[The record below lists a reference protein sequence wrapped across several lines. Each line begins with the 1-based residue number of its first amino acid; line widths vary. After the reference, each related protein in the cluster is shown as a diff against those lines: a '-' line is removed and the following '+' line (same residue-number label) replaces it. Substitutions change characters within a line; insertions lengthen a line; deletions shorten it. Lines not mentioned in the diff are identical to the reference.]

1 MLMSI
6 INTFTEEAFKGNPA
20 AVCYLNEEKDPNW
33 MQAVA
38 KEINVPTTA
47 FIRSLNNEYSL
58 RWFTPTTEIPICGH
72 GTLASSFFFWFLG
85 FVDKEKSITF
95 HTKSGVLKAQLIDDW
110 VQLQFPAILEE
121 KVVVPDLL
129 IKALGVEPVYVG
141 KNKLDYLVE
150 VESEDIVRNLKP
162 NIDLITQLPV
172 RGVIVTSQSSTNE
185 LDFISRFFSPAQGI
199 IEDYVNGSS
208 HCCLGPYW
216 KNKLHKT
223 DFIAYQ
229 ASERGGIIKVR
240 VLDENVL
247 LCGKSITIFDGQLT
261 V

>member
-1 MLMSI
+1 
-6 INTFTEEAFKGNPA
+6 
-20 AVCYLNEEKDPNW
+20 

-72 GTLASSFFFWFLG
+72 GTLASSFFLWEKG

-129 IKALGVEPVYVG
+129 FKALGVEPVYVG

-185 LDFISRFFSPAQGI
+185 LDFISRFFPLPKG
-199 IEDYVNGSS
+199 
-208 HCCLGPYW
+208 
-216 KNKLHKT
+216 
-223 DFIAYQ
+223 
-229 ASERGGIIKVR
+229 
-240 VLDENVL
+240 
-247 LCGKSITIFDGQLT
+247 
-261 V
+261 